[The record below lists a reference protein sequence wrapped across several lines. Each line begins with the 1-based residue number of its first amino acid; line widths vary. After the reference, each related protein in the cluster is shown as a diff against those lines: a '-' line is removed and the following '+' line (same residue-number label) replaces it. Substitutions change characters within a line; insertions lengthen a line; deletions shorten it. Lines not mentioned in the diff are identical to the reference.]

1 MRRSSMTGA
10 LAVLAFIVAGMP
22 ASAHHAVQAVFD
34 MKKPITVT
42 GSITKVEWIN
52 PHSYISLD
60 AKDDK
65 RSAPGPASSNIGRTA
80 VRLMAAAG
88 SRAAR
93 DD

>member
-42 GSITKVEWIN
+42 GSITKVEWI
-52 PHSYISLD
+52 
-60 AKDDK
+60 
-65 RSAPGPASSNIGRTA
+65 RMRGRTA

-88 SRAAR
+88 SRTAR